1 MTSERGARAVRRA
14 LFHTRGTERRQ
25 LMRRALKIVTA
36 MVTLVTIMSCGLEQ
50 TNPTQVPASPTA
62 LALDPTSTPATA
74 MLSSPSASP
83 SAAPRPSPTF
93 VPTVTRRPPQPTLT
107 PQPAATI
114 SPEIVAA
121 MERIELEMQSLR
133 GLDEAEPIT
142 RTLVSRQGL
151 SAYLDQEFQDD
162 YSPEEIQTDVRVLAA
177 FGFVEPDYD
186 LRQVLLDIYS
196 AEVLG
201 LYEDKVDTLYVVT
214 KGQFSL
220 LDRLTFAHEY
230 VHGLQDQNFDLEAFI
245 DEERLSDDEVLA
257 RTALVEGDASQAMS
271 QYLLLHMSDISNQD
285 LQELTQEAEG
295 DGGTALAAAPPIIA
309 ETVLFPYT
317 YGLDFVLVL
326 YEDGW
331 EAVDAAFADP
341 PRSTEQILHPQK
353 YLDGDEPQ
361 LVALPPLTDTLGSGW
376 TLVETEVLGE
386 FQTGLYLAQQVDQE
400 TVELASEGW
409 DGDRYAV
416 YVKDSSTVLVF
427 SSVWDTGTDAE
438 EFADAYRQYAEAS
451 YRGVGQAQKEGELR
465 WQAAEDVTL
474 LTWQDDRVVIIVGP
488 DTATVD
494 AILSTLD
501 L

>member
-1 MTSERGARAVRRA
+1 MMKLV
-14 LFHTRGTERRQ
+14 
-25 LMRRALKIVTA
+25 LKIVAT
-36 MVTLVTIMSCGLEQ
+36 MVTLIAIIGCGPGQ
-50 TNPTQVPASPTA
+50 PNPTPVPASPTA
-62 LALDPTSTPATA
+62 LPLEPTATSVAAKPSGSTAP
-74 MLSSPSASP
+74 PSATP
-83 SAAPRPSPTF
+83 SPSPTL
-93 VPTVTRRPPQPTLT
+93 VPTVTPRPPLPTPA

-114 SPEIVAA
+114 SPEVVAV
-121 MERIELEMQSLR
+121 MERIELEMQNLR
-133 GLDEAEPIT
+133 GLDEVKPIT
-142 RTLVSRQGL
+142 RTLVSRQELGT
-151 SAYLDQEFQDD
+151 YLDQEFRDD
-162 YSPEEIQTDVRVLAA
+162 YSPEEIEADVRVLAA

-186 LRQVLLDIYS
+186 LRQALLDIYS

-201 LYEDKVDTLYVVT
+201 LYEDEVDTLYVVT

-230 VHGLQDQNFDLEAFI
+230 VHGLQDQNFDLEAFT
-245 DEERLSDDEVLA
+245 DEENLSDDEVLA
-257 RTALVEGDASQAMS
+257 RTALIEGDASQAMS

-285 LQELTQEAEG
+285 LQELTQDAEG
-295 DGGTALAAAPPIIA
+295 DGGTALTAAPPIIA

-331 EAVDAAFADP
+331 EAVDAAFANP

-361 LVALPPLTDTLGSGW
+361 IVALPPLTDTLGSGW
-376 TLVETEVLGE
+376 TLVESEVLGE

-400 TVELASEGW
+400 TVEQASEGW

-416 YVKDSSTVLVF
+416 YAKDSASVLVF
-427 SSVWDTGTDAE
+427 SSVWDTETDAE
-438 EFADAYRQYAEAS
+438 EFADAYRQYAEAR
-451 YRGVGQAQKEGELR
+451 YRGIGQAPLNGQLR
-465 WQAAEDVTL
+465 WQVAEEATL
-474 LTWQDDRVVIIVGP
+474 LTWQGDQVVIVVGP

-494 AILSTLD
+494 AVLSTLN